1 MPTST
6 LAAASGP
13 DAPMVISSQD
23 DPARAR
29 GRARDRAIVIALLV
43 SVLFV
48 AIAIVWPVLAVV
60 GTALTE
66 DAIPIFRRYLTPPQ
80 DQIIINTV
88 ILGTVVATV
97 GTSIAFL
104 FAFVQVR
111 VPAPRWLKRVLH
123 VIALLP
129 IVSPP
134 FALAIAAISLFG
146 RSGIITRDLLGLRVD
161 IYGLPGLTLV
171 MSLSFF
177 PVAYVSLMGLMRA
190 LDPALDEAAAN
201 LGSSKWR
208 TFRKVTLPL
217 LLPGIASGFLLLFV
231 EALADLGNPI
241 VLGGNFTVL
250 SSRLYIAIIGQYD
263 MLTGSVLAVLL
274 LVPSLIVYFVHR
286 YYAERSSVVSV
297 TGKPTGRPT
306 EVTGR
311 VSRGILVG
319 GACLVAALV
328 ALLYGTIVL
337 GSFTKLL
344 GVDHTFTLKNYEAVL
359 FGYGTKAVTDT
370 TLLASI
376 ATPLAGILGVIIAFL
391 VIRGRFR
398 GRGALDFGTMLGVA
412 VPGTIFGIGYLLV
425 FNVPLQ
431 VAGITII
438 PKLTG
443 GAALLGGALAILLVY
458 VVRSAPG
465 GLRAGAASL
474 QQIDPSIEEASV
486 SLGADQAT
494 TFRKVVLP
502 LIKPAF
508 LSGLIYSFARSMTA
522 ISAVIFLTT
531 PQVRIMTQQI
541 LNEVDSARYGNAY
554 AYCVILILI
563 VLAAIALLSL
573 GVGSSTKAERMP
585 SIDVGASR

>member
-1 MPTST
+1 METPTVAATGGSGT
-6 LAAASGP
+6 LTARP
-13 DAPMVISSQD
+13 D

-29 GRARDRAIVIALLV
+29 GRARDRAIVIALAV
-43 SVLFV
+43 AVAFV
-48 AIAIVWPVLAVV
+48 AIAIVWPVLAVI
-60 GTALTE
+60 GTAATE

-80 DQIIINTV
+80 DQILINTI

-97 GTSIAFL
+97 GTAVAFL

-111 VPAPRWLKRVLH
+111 VPAPRPLKRTLH

-134 FALAIAAISLFG
+134 FALAISAISLFG
-146 RSGIITRDLLGLRVD
+146 RSGIITRDLLGMRVD

-177 PVAYVSLMGLMRA
+177 PVAYVSLAGLMRA

-201 LGSSKWR
+201 LGSSKLR

-274 LVPSLIVYFVHR
+274 LVPSLVVYFVHR
-286 YYAERSSVVSV
+286 YYAERASVVSV
-297 TGKPTGRPT
+297 TGKPTGRPM
-306 EVTGR
+306 EVSGR
-311 VSRGILVG
+311 LARWVLVG
-319 GACLVAALV
+319 IVTLIAGLIV
-328 ALLYGTIVL
+328 LLYGTIVV

-344 GVDHTFTLKNYEAVL
+344 GIDHTFTLKNYEAVL
-359 FGYGTKAVTDT
+359 FGYGTEAVTDT

-376 ATPLAGILGVIIAFL
+376 ATPLAGLLGVIIAFL
-391 VIRGRFR
+391 VVRGRFR

-465 GLRAGAASL
+465 GLRAGVSSL
-474 QQIDPSIEEASV
+474 QQVDPTIEEASV
-486 SLGADQAT
+486 SLGADQQT

-502 LIKPAF
+502 LIRPAF
-508 LSGLIYSFARSMTA
+508 LAGLIYTFARSMTA

-541 LNEVDSARYGNAY
+541 LNETDAARYGNAY

-563 VLAAIALLSL
+563 VLAAIALLSM
-573 GVGSSTKAERMP
+573 V
-585 SIDVGASR
+585 VGASTRAERVSTADIVANR

>member
-1 MPTST
+1 METSI
-6 LAAASGP
+6 LAASGP
-13 DAPMVISSQD
+13 EPPPLADAQE

-29 GRARDRAIVIALLV
+29 RRALDRAVLVALAV

-48 AIAIVWPVLAVV
+48 ALAIVWPVLAVV

-66 DAIPIFRRYLTPPQ
+66 DAFPIFRRYLSPPQ
-80 DQIIINTV
+80 NQIIINTV
-88 ILGTVVATV
+88 LLGTIVATV
-97 GTSIAFL
+97 GTGVAFL

-111 VPAPRWLKRVLH
+111 VPAPAWLKRVLH
-123 VIALLP
+123 VLALLP

-134 FALAIAAISLFG
+134 FALAISVISLFG
-146 RSGIITRDLLGLRVD
+146 RSGIITRDLLGMRVD

-177 PVAYVSLMGLMRA
+177 PVAYVSLTGLMRA

-208 TFRKVTLPL
+208 TFRRVTLPL
-217 LLPGIASGFLLLFV
+217 LLPGMASGFLLLFV

-274 LVPSLIVYFVHR
+274 LVPSLVVYFVHR

-297 TGKPTGRPT
+297 TGKPTGRPM

-311 VSRGILVG
+311 AARWVLLTVT
-319 GACLVAALV
+319 CLVAALIV
-328 ALLYGTIVL
+328 LLYGTIIV
-337 GSFTKLL
+337 GSFTRLL

-370 TLLASI
+370 TLLSAL
-376 ATPLAGILGVIIAFL
+376 ATPLAGLLGVVIAFL
-391 VIRGRFR
+391 VVRGRIV

-412 VPGTIFGIGYLLV
+412 VPGTILGIGYLLV
-425 FNVPLQ
+425 FNVPLE
-431 VAGITII
+431 VAGVTII

-443 GAALLGGALAILLVY
+443 GAAVLGGALAILLVY
-458 VVRSAPG
+458 IVRSAPG

-502 LIKPAF
+502 LIRPAF

-563 VLAAIALLSL
+563 VLAAIALLSVL
-573 GVGSSTKAERMP
+573 VGSTTRAERAP
-585 SIDVGASR
+585 SVNVGASR